1 MGVAEARALRRQ
13 RKGRIFIGG
22 VVLTVLLSIPI
33 VNWMMPVVAVAF
45 MAHEFE
51 GLGGREAAS

>member
-1 MGVAEARALRRQ
+1 VEEARELRRQ

-22 VVLTVLLSIPI
+22 VVITVLLSIPI
-33 VNWMMPVVAVAF
+33 ISWMMPVVAVAF
-45 MAHEFE
+45 MVHVFE